1 MGNFIDLQFQ
11 PLESKQVS
19 KLSAHVVVATDNST
33 QTSPRLFS
41 LAWDVQACF
50 EVVSDNQTPSVIEE
64 PSSIFTIF
72 TRINAK
78 ERQLI

>member
-1 MGNFIDLQFQ
+1 
-11 PLESKQVS
+11 SCCYW
-19 KLSAHVVVATDNST
+19 DNSP
-33 QTSPRLFS
+33 QTSPRFFS